1 MLFETIVL
9 EWKIFIVFL
18 INNNKIIDND
28 THRERTVINPCKW
41 ESYNVSLGIYLYNFY
56 IKLVFPFSNYAF
68 RLNKDFF

>member
-28 THRERTVINPCKW
+28 THRDRTINTFKW
-41 ESYNVSLGIYLYNFY
+41 ESYSVSQEISLYNLCINGISFRH
-56 IKLVFPFSNYAF
+56 NYLLYLRKF
-68 RLNKDFF
+68 NF